1 MDKYEKIRYWVED
14 LPKRGKTTFTR
25 QDVEAQF
32 AEMTQ
37 QNISNALNRLVLKK
51 KIESVWRGFWIVVP
65 VEYGLSGVVDPIEY
79 IDQLMKFIDKQYY
92 IGLLSA
98 AAMHGAAHQQPMELM
113 LVSDARSL
121 RDKIKDDVK
130 ISFVTRKNIP
140 HSYLKQQMT
149 RSGYI
154 NVSSPEL
161 TAMDLLAYGKQIG
174 GLNRAATILNELA
187 EVINFDN
194 VGTDFFELFDTTI
207 VQRAGYLLDKLGFM
221 EQAARLYDKA
231 QEADLTFR
239 YYPLRLQ
246 RKAEALGKLPTD
258 KKWKIIINEKIE
270 IDDL

>member
-25 QDVEAQF
+25 QDVENQF
-32 AEMTQ
+32 TEMTR

-51 KIESVWRGFWIVVP
+51 KIQSVWRGFWVVVP

-79 IDQLMKFIDKQYY
+79 IDQLMKFLDKQYY

-121 RDKIKDDVK
+121 RDKIKEDVK

-140 HSYLKQQMT
+140 HRYLKQQMT

-161 TAMDLLAYGKQIG
+161 TTMDLLTYVKQIG
-174 GLNRAATILNELA
+174 GINRAATILNELA
-187 EVINFDN
+187 EVVNFENTDN
-194 VGTDFFELFDTTI
+194 DFFELFDI
-207 VQRAGYLLDKLGFM
+207 PIIQRAGYLFDELGFA
-221 EQAARLYDKA
+221 EQSDILYDNAQKA
-231 QEADLTFR
+231 GLKFR
-239 YYPLRLQ
+239 HYPLRLK
-246 RKAEALGKLPTD
+246 RKSEELSKFSTD
-258 KKWKIIINEKIE
+258 KRWKIIINEKIE
-270 IDDL
+270 IDE